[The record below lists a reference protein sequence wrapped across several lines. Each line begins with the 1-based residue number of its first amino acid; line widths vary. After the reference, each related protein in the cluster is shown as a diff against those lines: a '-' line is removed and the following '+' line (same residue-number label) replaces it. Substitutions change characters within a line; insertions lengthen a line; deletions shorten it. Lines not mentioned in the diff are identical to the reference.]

1 MTVGLDLLSVGEQS
15 HWPPMAPQINSLS
28 PLIQVFDMVESLAFY
43 RDVLGFEIHQHAP
56 WFDAP
61 YRHCNWVWLKRGEAE
76 LMLNTAYEAD
86 ERPVSRDAAR
96 VEAHRDTVL
105 YLGCPDVDEAYRQL
119 KDARLTVK
127 PPVVAPYGM
136 KQLTLSDPDG
146 YLICLQ
152 SPAG

>member
-1 MTVGLDLLSVGEQS
+1 M
-15 HWPPMAPQINSLS
+15 PPQINSLC
-28 PLIQVFDMVESLAFY
+28 PLIQVFDMVESLGLY
-43 RDVLGFEIHQHAP
+43 CEVVGFEVHRQAP
-56 WFDAP
+56 WLDVP

-86 ERPVSRDAAR
+86 ERPASRDTAR

-105 YLGCPDVDEAYRQL
+105 YLSCPDVDDAYRQL
-119 KDARLTVK
+119 KEGGVALE

-146 YLICLQ
+146 YLICSQ
-152 SPAG
+152 WPAG